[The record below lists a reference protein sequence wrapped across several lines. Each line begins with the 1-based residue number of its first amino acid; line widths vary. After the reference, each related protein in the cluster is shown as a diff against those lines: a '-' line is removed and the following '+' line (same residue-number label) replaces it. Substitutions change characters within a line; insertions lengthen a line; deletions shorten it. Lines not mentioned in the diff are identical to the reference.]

1 MFKTGWTILL
11 VNLYYFITR
20 MWPKVSLPGS
30 RGNLTFF
37 FINIIVYRIV
47 YWKWK
52 QITVVYI
59 GLKKW
64 LRTIDWCNHRTD
76 ITLVLEKDWDGF
88 EMIFKKKKKTQY
100 EPRTVYLKFW
110 SIIQQS
116 TPYLNYKKKEL
127 VGVFL
132 QLVFNQDLV
141 VPTNLH

>member
-76 ITLVLEKDWDGF
+76 ITLVLEKDWDGLLLRWF
-88 EMIFKKKKKTQY
+88 LRRKKKKTQY

-110 SIIQQS
+110 SIIQQQS
-116 TPYLNYKKKEL
+116 TPYLNYKKKRTCR
-127 VGVFL
+127 GF
-132 QLVFNQDLV
+132 F
-141 VPTNLH
+141 TTCF